1 MIGSRGFR
9 MVEPPRASSG
19 SARIRRSLAVENREP
34 LVNENWRRPRIAAPR
49 RSRSPPGRRTVAGS
63 FRRELAEGQ
72 HRPPDTA
79 LGQRVPPP
87 AQANQ
92 SPPESTT
99 ERSQL

>member
-9 MVEPPRASSG
+9 MVEPPRASTR
-19 SARIRRSLAVENREP
+19 SARIPRLLAAENREP
-34 LVNENWRRPRIAAPR
+34 ITGETAQPMRAATPR
-49 RSRSPPGRRTVAGS
+49 RSRSPPQLPGAKRQPA
-63 FRRELAEGQ
+63 
-72 HRPPDTA
+72 PDTA
-79 LGQRVPPP
+79 LGQRRRPP